1 MPSNS
6 IKTMR
11 VELNADA
18 FRQQIEFLNQR
29 IQYLETVIETMEKSS
44 SELLEQ

>member
-1 MPSNS
+1 
-6 IKTMR
+6 MR

-29 IQYLETVIETMEKSS
+29 IKLLETKIKEYESKN
-44 SELLEQ
+44 L